1 MTSLFGATET
11 VAQIPTPKPV
21 TIEMEVRLLLP
32 FVSNIWFTLDTES
45 IHCNFVLRSTSGCHR
60 KCESNRGTSHREE
73 LQSEINSYGEL

>member
-45 IHCNFVLRSTSGCHR
+45 IHCNFVLRSTSGCR
-60 KCESNRGTSHREE
+60 SKRESDCGTSHREE
-73 LQSEINSYGEL
+73 LQSEINSYGDL